1 MPMDMH
7 NQAIQRNWQV
17 QFKRQAKEQN
27 NENMREAII
36 GDFGCFPF
44 CQTNQLETSG
54 IIKRKW
60 NDIFQLKQSLQSNQA
75 IHLHFHKI
83 FDYYFAKKG

>member
-27 NENMREAII
+27 NENMQEAITQTL
-36 GDFGCFPF
+36 DAFHFAKL
-44 CQTNQLETSG
+44 TNQKPVELSRENGMTFFS
-54 IIKRKW
+54 
-60 NDIFQLKQSLQSNQA
+60 
-75 IHLHFHKI
+75 
-83 FDYYFAKKG
+83 